1 MKKAFTVCLILLF
14 LFTLVGCKSPS
25 EMAAEKLTE
34 KVLGE
39 ATGGKVNIDGDKIT
53 IETKDGSISL
63 GGTEWPNDMMGKN
76 IPKLDGKVTYVANSD
91 ELCMIV
97 VEEVKSSEFEK
108 YLKKVKD
115 AGYTQNEVNYSD
127 SSSVSYTATSADGIA
142 FNVTYLIEN
151 EEVSIT
157 VGKSQQ

>member
-1 MKKAFTVCLILLF
+1 
-14 LFTLVGCKSPS
+14 
-25 EMAAEKLTE
+25 MAAEKLTE

>member
-1 MKKAFTVCLILLF
+1 MKRVFTVCLILIVL
-14 LFTLVGCKSPS
+14 LTLAGCKSPS
-25 EMAAEKLTE
+25 EIAAEKLTE
-34 KVLGE
+34 KVLSE

-53 IETKDGSISL
+53 IETKDGSVSL
-63 GGTEWPNDMMGKN
+63 GGTEWPQDKMGKN

-97 VEEVKSSEFEK
+97 VEEVKSADFEK
-108 YLKKVKD
+108 YLEKVKD
-115 AGYTQNEVNYSD
+115 AGYNQDEVNFSD
-127 SSSVSYTATSADGIA
+127 SSSVSYMATNADGIA
-142 FNVTYLIEN
+142 FHITYLIES

>member
-53 IETKDGSISL
+53 IETKDGSVSL
-63 GGTEWPNDMMGKN
+63 GGTEWPQDKMGKN
-76 IPKLDGKVTYVANSD
+76 IPKLDGKVNYVANSD

-97 VEEVKSSEFEK
+97 VEEVKSADFEK
-108 YLKKVKD
+108 YLEKVKD
-115 AGYTQNEVNYSD
+115 AGYNQDEVNFSD
-127 SSSVSYTATSADGIA
+127 SSSVSYMATNADGIA
-142 FNVTYLIEN
+142 FHITYLIES

>member
-76 IPKLDGKVTYVANSD
+76 IPKLDGKVNYVANSD

-97 VEEVKSSEFEK
+97 VEEVKSADFEK
-108 YLKKVKD
+108 YLEKVKD
-115 AGYTQNEVNYSD
+115 AGYNQDEVNFSD
-127 SSSVSYTATSADGIA
+127 SSSVSYMATNADGIA
-142 FNVTYLIEN
+142 FHITYLIES